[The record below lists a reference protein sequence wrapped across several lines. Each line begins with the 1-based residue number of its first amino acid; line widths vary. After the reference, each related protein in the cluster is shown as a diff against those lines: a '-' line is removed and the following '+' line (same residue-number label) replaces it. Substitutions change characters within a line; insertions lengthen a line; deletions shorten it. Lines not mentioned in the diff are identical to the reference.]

1 MGACVLGNVFV
12 IMVVWVLVAV
22 LVASAVGRMVHQL
35 LLTRL
40 PRGVLRIAVGVAVSF
55 FLVNLVLLW
64 LSQASFARTPWWALF
79 PGGLFANAMV
89 LKRLWD
95 AVGAD
100 AASAKPFSGPAPR
113 APVMATEVID
123 PAASDAGLAAES
135 TLRLPDAVA
144 PDGGV
149 AMMES
154 HQASAANGSPPRQ
167 SHPDAPMPGPNTA
180 ARPMAQRVK
189 LASVTNA
196 DESLPS
202 AGASAMPGKL
212 KRRLFG
218 AVGSRAQEGDGADLH

>member
-22 LVASAVGRMVHQL
+22 LVASAVGRMVNQL

-100 AASAKPFSGPAPR
+100 AASAKPFVKLLISSPHKPTPGGEQGEMQSVDVAPSLS
-113 APVMATEVID
+113 AG
-123 PAASDAGLAAES
+123 AGLA
-135 TLRLPDAVA
+135 
-144 PDGGV
+144 DGIDID
-149 AMMES
+149 E
-154 HQASAANGSPPRQ
+154 QNANGVLHRPSV
-167 SHPDAPMPGPNTA
+167 GLNTA
-180 ARPMAQRVK
+180 ARPVAQRVK
-189 LASVTNA
+189 SPRVILTDDKLRGVSV
-196 DESLPS
+196 
-202 AGASAMPGKL
+202 GKP
-212 KRRLFG
+212 KKNLFG
-218 AVGSRAQEGDGADLH
+218 STTRAEPDA